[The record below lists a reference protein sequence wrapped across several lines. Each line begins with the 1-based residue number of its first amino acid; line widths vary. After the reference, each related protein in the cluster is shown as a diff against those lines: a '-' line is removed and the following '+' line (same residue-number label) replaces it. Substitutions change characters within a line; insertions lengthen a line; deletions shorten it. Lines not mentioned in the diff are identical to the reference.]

1 MTAKEYLNRA
11 YRLNDKIK
19 SNIRQLEALEE
30 KATSVKSS
38 LSPKVQGGTLNGAE
52 QMIFNILD
60 LKERINTETI
70 EHMKTLEEIRQ
81 TIAGMKDP
89 DESLLLTLRFV
100 ECMKWEEVAEIMGFS
115 MSQVFRIYKR
125 ALNNFTVLDEGKK
138 PNEARANPEKNQNKA
153 VRKP

>member
-1 MTAKEYLNRA
+1 MTAKEYLNKA
-11 YRLNDKIK
+11 YRLKDRIE

-30 KATSVKSS
+30 RATSVKSS

-100 ECMKWEEVAEIMGFS
+100 ECMKWEEVAEIMSFS
-115 MSQVFRIYKR
+115 MSQVFRIYRR
-125 ALNNFTVLDEGKK
+125 ALNNFTVPYAGKESDRSPSEPREK
-138 PNEARANPEKNQNKA
+138 PK
-153 VRKP
+153 

>member
-1 MTAKEYLNRA
+1 MTAKEYLNKA
-11 YRLNDKIK
+11 YRLKDKIK

-30 KATSVKSS
+30 RATSVKSS

-81 TIAGMKDP
+81 TIANMKDP

-100 ECMKWEEVAEIMGFS
+100 EFMKWEEVAEIMSFS

-125 ALNNFTVLDEGKK
+125 ALNNFTVPDEGKESDRS
-138 PNEARANPEKNQNKA
+138 PNEPRENPK
-153 VRKP
+153 

>member
-11 YRLNDKIK
+11 YRLNYKIK

-81 TIAGMKDP
+81 TISNMKDP

-100 ECMKWEEVAEIMGFS
+100 ECMKWEEVAEIMSFS

-125 ALNNFTVLDEGKK
+125 ALNNFTVPDEGKESDRS
-138 PNEARANPEKNQNKA
+138 PNEPRENPK
-153 VRKP
+153 